1 MIEFGAFGLKLAQ
14 AIAPKL
20 AEIGFKEAMKKFN
33 PSDFEK
39 ACTWGIK
46 AAQNTHELFSAGCE
60 QGVVEDFLKSFLT
73 GAALPELLKPFNNQE
88 KPQVNFLVAAFNATV
103 PEHKKIQG
111 RFAPERR
118 HEWLEVFA
126 ENYFQKTSCYLR
138 FKVAKADYL
147 KQLANWL
154 DDVKFAGIAV
164 EGQDIEKSEKLAHI
178 FVMPDVL
185 EEEKVDIYRFIQE
198 ELLEGKNLQQM
209 QRETRS
215 GRKFLA
221 SQLLNQ
227 NKSNKFVLLGAP
239 GSGKTT
245 LLSFFAVMLAQ
256 NAPEKLGWD
265 SEIDCLP
272 ILIKIRDF
280 ARLSDINL
288 LDYARQFAEKTMS
301 VKPLPEGFFEYWLA
315 DGRAMILLDGLD
327 EVVEESKRYAV
338 VQQIENFLGSIIK
351 IWQLLLLALLV
362 TNAIFLILRSLNTIS
377 YNCLMMLR
385 LMSLLI
391 AGTTAAFE
399 MRRKLN
405 VSKIALRKL
414 WMKMIELNCWR
425 EIRYC

>member
-1 MIEFGAFGLKLAQ
+1 MTFEIAAFALKLAQ

-20 AEIGFKEAMKKFN
+20 AEIVVKGVQKKFN
-33 PSDFEK
+33 HSDFEK
-39 ACTWGIK
+39 AFICGIE
-46 AAQNTHELFSAGCE
+46 AADKNKLFYACE
-60 QGVVEDFLKSFLT
+60 QGVVEDFLKSFFT
-73 GAALPELLKPFNNQE
+73 GAALPELLKPFNDQG
-88 KPQVNFLVAAFNATV
+88 KPQVEFLVEAFNATV
-103 PEHKKIQG
+103 PEHKKIQD
-111 RFAPERR
+111 RFAPERL
-118 HEWLEVFA
+118 HDWLDVFA
-126 ENYFQKTSCYLR
+126 ETYFHKTSSYLR
-138 FKVAKADYL
+138 FKVAKADYF
-147 KQLANWL
+147 KQLANWF

-164 EGQDIEKSEKLAHI
+164 EGQEIEKSEKLAQI

-198 ELLEGKNLQQM
+198 ELVEGKNLQQM

-227 NKSNKFVLLGAP
+227 NQSNKVVLLGAP

-256 NAPEKLGWD
+256 NYPEKIGWD
-265 SEIDCLP
+265 SGIDCLP
-272 ILIKIRDF
+272 ILINIRDF

-338 VQQIENFLGSIIK
+338 VKQINSFLG
-351 IWQLLLLALLV
+351 LLV

-391 AGTTAAFE
+391 AGTTAAFQ

-405 VSKIALRKL
+405 AAKIALKKL
-414 WMKMIELNCWR
+414 SMKTTALNCWR